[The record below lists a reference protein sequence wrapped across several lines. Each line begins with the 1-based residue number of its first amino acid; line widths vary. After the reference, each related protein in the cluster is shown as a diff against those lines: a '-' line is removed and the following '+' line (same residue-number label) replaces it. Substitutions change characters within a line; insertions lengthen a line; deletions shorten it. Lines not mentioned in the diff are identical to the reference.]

1 MDSYHSTPYFP
12 MLGPPKD
19 IDEVKRDSD
28 RNRNR
33 NRKRIVGI
41 VSDRSL
47 AETAGQ
53 ALLLNS
59 VA

>member
-33 NRKRIVGI
+33 KRIVGI